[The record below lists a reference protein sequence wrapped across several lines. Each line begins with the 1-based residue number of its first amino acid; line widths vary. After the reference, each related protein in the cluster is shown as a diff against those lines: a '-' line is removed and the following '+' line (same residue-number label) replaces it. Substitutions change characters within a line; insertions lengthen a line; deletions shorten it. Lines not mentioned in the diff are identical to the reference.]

1 MNIDN
6 CFQLGYIAKTHG
18 VQGEVTFVLDVD
30 NPEEYDK
37 LESVFVEINGKLV
50 PFFITHFQLQKEKAI
65 VKLED
70 VNSFESAD
78 KLVGNALYLP
88 LTQLPELDED
98 QFYYHDIINYIVI
111 DKAKGTLGTI
121 ANVYELPHQDLI
133 AMTYLN
139 KEVLI
144 PVTDEIVT
152 RVDHKMKELY
162 VELPDGLLDIYLT
175 DTGEKPDDEEGEEA
189 DA

>member
-1 MNIDN
+1 MNIDS

-30 NPEEYDK
+30 NPEDYDQ
-37 LESVFVEINGKLV
+37 LESVFIEMNGKLV
-50 PFFITHFQLQKEKAI
+50 PFFITSFQLQREKAI

-70 VNSFESAD
+70 VNSFENAD

-98 QFYYHDIINYIVI
+98 QFYYHDIINYQVI
-111 DKAKGTLGTI
+111 DNDKGALGTI
-121 ANVYELPHQDLI
+121 ANVYALPHQDLI
-133 AMTYLN
+133 AMNYQN

-144 PVTDEIVT
+144 PITDDIVT
-152 RVDHKMKELY
+152 KVDHKKKELY
-162 VELPDGLLDIYLT
+162 VELPDGLLEIYLT
-175 DTGEKPDDEEGEEA
+175 DTEEKPDDAQGEGT
-189 DA
+189 DV